1 MHSPSE
7 AKGLALELAPRDVS
21 WAVIAT
27 DGITQP
33 LIHAGQPDWPTIA
46 SQSPDQRGAGD
57 AAEGRRTAGGR
68 QSSSERRQR
77 TVEGIGSCQSQST
90 SIQNPGSTI
99 EEIRPPLRRSVR

>member
-46 SQSPDQRGAGD
+46 SQSPDQLTDMLTAWQDWERNHDPSGHRFPRAKRHD
-57 AAEGRRTAGGR
+57 DKTIAAVA
-68 QSSSERRQR
+68 SVWNASE
-77 TVEGIGSCQSQST
+77 V
-90 SIQNPGSTI
+90 
-99 EEIRPPLRRSVR
+99 